1 MFHTTVKCVDCGTVM
16 VDVPGNTKRCAV
28 CRVGHN
34 RESVRKANEAE
45 RARLAAEAAQPKPRN
60 LDDDLEALKKYNKQ
74 RRAAGF
80 ELWRLEV
87 QRGPGGIR
95 MKEFDSIRIVD
106 KGESISFEMTGDV
119 AGNPHEAIMFLFRA
133 ASGLIAA
140 VTKEDADPQEAAE
153 AFGKVFTK
161 HVAQD
166 IQDERGRRAEEK
178 AGEKEAEE
186 HEQKR
191 ENEPQAVY

>member
-1 MFHTTVKCVDCGTVM
+1 
-16 VDVPGNTKRCAV
+16 
-28 CRVGHN
+28 
-34 RESVRKANEAE
+34 
-45 RARLAAEAAQPKPRN
+45 
-60 LDDDLEALKKYNKQ
+60 
-74 RRAAGF
+74 
-80 ELWRLEV
+80 
-87 QRGPGGIR
+87 

-119 AGNPHEAIMFLFRA
+119 AENPHEAIMFLFRA

-140 VTKEDADPQEAAE
+140 SAKEGADPQ
-153 AFGKVFTK
+153 KVADVFAKMFAK

-166 IQDERGRRAEEK
+166 IQDERSRRAEEK
-178 AGEKEAEE
+178 AEEKEAAE